1 MTSVGFNNLSL
12 KYKRFEPSGCKDIGT
27 RKFELVAKTQTLS
40 ESGAY
45 TRGGISPQSA
55 PRKLVARV
63 LYVLRGGGISAPKCA
78 PCCGPKIL
86 YTPWLKLYLIA
97 FIWCQ

>member
-1 MTSVGFNNLSL
+1 MTSVGLNNLSL

-45 TRGGISPQSA
+45 TRG
-55 PRKLVARV
+55 RD
-63 LYVLRGGGISAPKCA
+63 
-78 PCCGPKIL
+78 
-86 YTPWLKLYLIA
+86 
-97 FIWCQ
+97 